1 MKDALGTPQSV
12 LVLGGTSEIAL
23 ATVKAMPRGRLR
35 RVVLAARPSD
45 TRDAAVAELT
55 SAGITGVTAVDFDA
69 TATASHAA
77 FVDSVFDAGDIDIVL
92 LAFGQLGN
100 QDELEANPDLAV
112 DLATT
117 NYTGAVSVGLR
128 VAARLK
134 QQGHGSLVVFSSV
147 AGDRARRSNYVYGS
161 TKAGLDAFAQGL
173 GDALHGSGAHVLVV
187 RPGMVRTRMS
197 AGLPE
202 APMTSN
208 PEDVAQI
215 VVTALRKGKE
225 TVYAPGPLMLVMGVM
240 KNLPRPVFRKLAAKQ
255 G

>member
-35 RVVLAARPSD
+35 RVVLAARPSG
-45 TRDAAVAELT
+45 TRDAAVADLT
-55 SAGITGVTAVDFDA
+55 AAGISGVTAADFDA
-69 TATASHAA
+69 MATATHAA